1 MQLVTCATLATSALS
16 LLLCQSALAQIVP
29 DTTLP
34 IPPAV
39 NQAGDIYTINGGTPS
54 VLNGAGERNLFHS
67 FLEFSPPTGSVVT
80 FNSGATVRNIIVR
93 VTGPSASNIDG
104 TIAANANFFLFN
116 PNGVVFG
123 PNADLN
129 INGSFLASTA
139 SSVTFPNGSEFGV
152 TTTTDPIL
160 SIDLPVSL
168 NFGPSAGAI
177 QINGAELGLPEHT
190 LGLVGAGIT
199 MTDGVVVLPTGTAV
213 VQASSTS
220 AINGRSE
227 IGSVA
232 PGSRIAINPLGQDF
246 ALDYRPVTGYRDIT
260 LSNASEIRTPGG
272 DAQIRGRNITLTGG
286 SSISSLPSTGLI
298 LGGPDLPGGT
308 VDIFAS
314 GTLRLSGV
322 QTFTIP
328 SVGSLEFPT
337 GIYTQNDGSGLDAG
351 NVNIAA
357 GNVVVQNG
365 AVIDS
370 STQGAGA
377 SGNIAVTATG
387 QVYVGGESPLGQRRS
402 RISAFS
408 TNFASSPAG
417 NVELTAQRI
426 TLRDHGSI
434 SVNSASPLGAGN
446 ITLTSQVVELYNR
459 SRISATTQNLTGG
472 NITFRNQALIFM
484 GPCEQ
489 GSCPTGN
496 NAITAS
502 ALGTASGGNIDIILR
517 SEGGILTSP
526 WPLNNNND
534 VIASAISGTGG
545 RINIQNLIGLDPRR
559 RNPITGEPDPLNFV
573 QFSGTPS
580 PDSDL
585 IASSAFGINGTVELN
600 FRQDLES
607 DELPSEFLGNDLE
620 QSCTTG
626 GRGTPERERN
636 QSTFNITGN
645 GGLAPDLNAPL
656 GGSGIRVPLAP
667 LPSSNGDTSTRAT
680 DHLAPPAPARISRSN
695 TPC

>member
-39 NQAGDIYTINGGTPS
+39 NQAGNIYTINGGTPS

-152 TTTTDPIL
+152 TTTTDPLL

-177 QINGAELGLPEHT
+177 QINGAELGLQGHT

-199 MTDGVVVLPTGTAV
+199 ITDGVVTPPGAV
-213 VQASSTS
+213 QESFTS

-232 PGSRIAINPLGQDF
+232 PGSRIAITPLGQDF
-246 ALDYRPVTGYRDIT
+246 ALDYGSVNDYRDIT

-272 DAQIRGRNITLTGG
+272 DAQIRGRNITLTDG

-298 LGGPDLPGGT
+298 AGGPNLPGGT
-308 VDIFAS
+308 VDLFAS
-314 GTLRLSGV
+314 GTLSLSGV

-328 SVGSLEFPT
+328 FVGSLEFPT

-351 NVNIAA
+351 NVNIVA

-370 STQGAGA
+370 STQGTGA

-387 QVYVGGESPLGQRRS
+387 QVYIGGVSPLGQRRS

-408 TNFASSPAG
+408 TTSASSPAG
-417 NVELTAQRI
+417 NVNLTAQRI

-434 SVNSASPLGAGN
+434 SVSSASPLGAGN
-446 ITLTSQVVELYNR
+446 ITLTSQVVEL
-459 SRISATTQNLTGG
+459 
-472 NITFRNQALIFM
+472 
-484 GPCEQ
+484 
-489 GSCPTGN
+489 
-496 NAITAS
+496 
-502 ALGTASGGNIDIILR
+502 
-517 SEGGILTSP
+517 
-526 WPLNNNND
+526 
-534 VIASAISGTGG
+534 V
-545 RINIQNLIGLDPRR
+545 
-559 RNPITGEPDPLNFV
+559 
-573 QFSGTPS
+573 
-580 PDSDL
+580 
-585 IASSAFGINGTVELN
+585 
-600 FRQDLES
+600 
-607 DELPSEFLGNDLE
+607 
-620 QSCTTG
+620 
-626 GRGTPERERN
+626 
-636 QSTFNITGN
+636 
-645 GGLAPDLNAPL
+645 
-656 GGSGIRVPLAP
+656 
-667 LPSSNGDTSTRAT
+667 
-680 DHLAPPAPARISRSN
+680 
-695 TPC
+695 